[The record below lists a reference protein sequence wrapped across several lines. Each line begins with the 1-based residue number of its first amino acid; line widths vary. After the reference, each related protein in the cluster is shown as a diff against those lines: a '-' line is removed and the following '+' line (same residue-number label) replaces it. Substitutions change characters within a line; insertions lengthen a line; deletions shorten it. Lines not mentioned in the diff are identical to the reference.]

1 MAKSSELLALR
12 GKIAG
17 KSFYSMKGV
26 EGTLVRSINEGLS
39 NRVKNDAA
47 FANTRLNAAEF
58 GSAGNFAGALI
69 RTVSRRWR
77 YILKAFAT
85 AAMTKALREMIQLD
99 ATSNWGQR
107 TAKIE
112 NWQDLVRQSL
122 QMLVKNSYDES
133 FANDINVGLVGPS
146 GLQVSVTVAA
156 TDSSE
161 LVAKGADGVRYEL
174 YDQVAVVPLFDASSG
189 KYTKSLGT
197 DKLLGSAD
205 IEIGVGGTVT
215 GADASKTSVNPNGSN
230 SVLVVALPYRTVHN
244 EKHILQELCSCK
256 WVGYAGIQ

>member
-17 KSFYSMKGV
+17 KSFYAMKGV

-58 GSAGNFAGALI
+58 GSAGNFAGALV

-77 YILKAFAT
+77 YILKAFTT

-107 TAKIE
+107 TVMITGWK
-112 NWQDLVRQSL
+112 DLVRQAL
-122 QMLVKNSYDES
+122 QMMVKNSYDES
-133 FANDINVGLVGPS
+133 FATDIEATNDHGTLTVDI
-146 GLQVSVTVAA
+146 QVDPTTSADLA
-156 TDSSE
+156 S
-161 LVAKGADGVRYEL
+161 KGVDGVRYEGYLQSVTAPVFDSASGKYDKSIADDL
-174 YDQVAVVPLFDASSG
+174 YMGSFDAS
-189 KYTKSLGT
+189 LGVDT
-197 DKLLGSAD
+197 
-205 IEIGVGGTVT
+205 GGTF
-215 GADASKTSVNPNGSN
+215 SKSSYTPSAAGEFE
-230 SVLVVALPYRTVHN
+230 SVLIVALPYRTIN
-244 EKHILQELCSCK
+244 GEKHILQELCSCK
-256 WVGYAGIQ
+256 WVATPVQA